1 MEKDK
6 IPGAGGQ
13 KGEEFRDEATT
24 TRARNRTV
32 MLTPDITGEVRA
44 RLAKEMEPSSVSGS
58 GGFSAPSSGGYA
70 TPGAASR
77 DAEQTRG
84 GGFSVPTGV
93 PAVAPVA
100 VNGAHG
106 MNLTGVVWRKRSP
119 IVGFLVSY
127 DKEPNGEVFDLR
139 SGRLIVT
146 CEPAANS
153 DYLLIQDGGVSPL
166 HAILRISATGEIQ
179 VLDQLSEHGTRVTKF
194 GAETTDELSGD
205 KAALE
210 HGDTIQ
216 FGERTFYVCIVTRGV

>member
-6 IPGAGGQ
+6 VPGSGSQ
-13 KGEEFRDEATT
+13 KSEEFRDEATT

-44 RLAKEMEPSSVSGS
+44 RLAKEMEPSAPSGS

-70 TPGAASR
+70 TPGASR
-77 DAEQTRG
+77 EAEHTRSS
-84 GGFSVPTGV
+84 GFTVPAGVPSAAPVPTT
-93 PAVAPVA
+93 
-100 VNGAHG
+100 GAHG
-106 MNLTGVVWRKRSP
+106 MNLTGVVWRKKSP

-127 DKEPNGEVFDLR
+127 DKDQNGEVFDLR

-153 DYLLIQDGGVSPL
+153 DYLLIQEGGVSPL
-166 HAILRISATGEIQ
+166 HAIIRISATGELQ

-194 GAETTDELSGD
+194 GADSTDELSGD

-216 FGERTFYVCIVTRGV
+216 FGERTFHVCIVTRGV